1 MLSHLMTRAFRLFVV
16 FLVVVVFVS
25 VVLVVVVVPASCY
38 ALVRSLDAAAVSIH
52 VDIAS
57 S

>member
-1 MLSHLMTRAFRLFVV
+1 MTRAFRLFVV